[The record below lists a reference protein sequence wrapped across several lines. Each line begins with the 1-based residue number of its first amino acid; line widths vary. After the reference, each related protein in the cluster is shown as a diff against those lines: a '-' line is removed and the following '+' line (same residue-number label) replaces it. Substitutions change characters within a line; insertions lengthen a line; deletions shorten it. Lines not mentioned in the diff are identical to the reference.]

1 MEAPAAVVFT
11 EGGSTTED
19 GANAASSTSAAP
31 STPAPGSAA
40 GGAAVK
46 SDVNQIIWR
55 LLEEGEKIRH
65 MFRCARIQG
74 LDTHEGLLLFGK
86 EHYYVIDGFTLLKT
100 KEICDIDALP
110 PGVHEPIIPNPNP
123 EVPGQPTRKV
133 CSKFS
138 YENVREVLKR
148 RYLLQ
153 PNALEVFSADGR
165 NYLLAFPRKL
175 RNRVHQKFL
184 SVATSITDSAAD
196 SVAGQKRNADV
207 EAGTGILGSLMGER
221 SVTQRWERGEIT
233 NFQYLMH
240 LNTLAGQLRAE
251 CQIVA
256 EQASAA
262 RRHGGLFV
270 GKRTKGNEKKYKKNK
285 KK

>member
-1 MEAPAAVVFT
+1 MLDPDDDDTALPSSVTEAPAAVVFT
-11 EGGSTTED
+11 EGVSTED
-19 GANAASSTSAAP
+19 GANANSTSSSSSAVP
-31 STPAPGSAA
+31 STPAPGAA
-40 GGAAVK
+40 GGTAVK

-110 PGVHEPIIPNPNP
+110 AGVHEPIIPNPNP

-138 YENVREVLKR
+138 YENIREVLKR

-240 LNTLAGQLRAE
+240 LNTLAG
-251 CQIVA
+251 
-256 EQASAA
+256 
-262 RRHGGLFV
+262 
-270 GKRTKGNEKKYKKNK
+270 KRGRNEEDGRTFY
-285 KK
+285 

>member
-1 MEAPAAVVFT
+1 MLDPDDDDTALPSSVTEAPAAVVFT
-11 EGGSTTED
+11 EGVSTED
-19 GANAASSTSAAP
+19 GANANSTSSSSSAAP
-31 STPAPGSAA
+31 STPAPGAA
-40 GGAAVK
+40 GTAVK

-110 PGVHEPIIPNPNP
+110 AGVHEPIIPNPNP

-138 YENVREVLKR
+138 YENIREVLKR

-240 LNTLAGQLRAE
+240 LNTLAG
-251 CQIVA
+251 
-256 EQASAA
+256 
-262 RRHGGLFV
+262 
-270 GKRTKGNEKKYKKNK
+270 KRGRNEEDGRTFY
-285 KK
+285 

>member
-1 MEAPAAVVFT
+1 MLFT
-11 EGGSTTED
+11 EGGSGTNDES
-19 GANAASSTSAAP
+19 GSSAVP
-31 STPAPGSAA
+31 STPAPGS
-40 GGAAVK
+40 GAVSNPVK

-55 LLEEGEKIRH
+55 LLEDGEKIRH

-110 PGVHEPIIPNPNP
+110 PGVHEPIIPDPNP
-123 EVPGQPTRKV
+123 ELPDHPTRKV

-138 YENVREVLKR
+138 YENIREVLKR

-240 LNTLAGQLRAE
+240 LNTLAGTDF
-251 CQIVA
+251 
-256 EQASAA
+256 
-262 RRHGGLFV
+262 GGVDINAIAFC
-270 GKRTKGNEKKYKKNK
+270 
-285 KK
+285 